1 MCKDGAQILVKTV
14 RIEVGHVNCRSS
26 CKVSLQRRTLAEL

>member
-1 MCKDGAQILVKTV
+1 MCKDGAQILVK
-14 RIEVGHVNCRSS
+14 IEVGHVNCQSS